1 MEGGGAVG
9 ENGADGAFIY
19 LLLSPVIPDLRVGGQ
34 CVWSGRS
41 PIGLAEKTVHYG
53 CWKGEKKITAVLVFM
68 QMTSFLVA
76 TNHLFCYSGLLLPI
90 ENRQQRDEHSRYE
103 VNAVVVIVIA
113 QTAATEDQLLYIIL
127 PPPRNYFA

>member
-1 MEGGGAVG
+1 MVRQKP
-9 ENGADGAFIY
+9 NWI
-19 LLLSPVIPDLRVGGQ
+19 SRKNRSLRMV
-34 CVWSGRS
+34 
-41 PIGLAEKTVHYG
+41 EK
-53 CWKGEKKITAVLVFM
+53 KGKEKKITAVLVFM

-103 VNAVVVIVIA
+103 VNAVVVVIVIA

>member
-1 MEGGGAVG
+1 MVRQKP
-9 ENGADGAFIY
+9 NWI
-19 LLLSPVIPDLRVGGQ
+19 SRKNRSLRMVE
-34 CVWSGRS
+34 R
-41 PIGLAEKTVHYG
+41 
-53 CWKGEKKITAVLVFM
+53 KKITAVLVFM

-103 VNAVVVIVIA
+103 VNAVVVVVVIVIA